1 MSQYNAQGCI
11 HRHFCMKGNDDVF
24 NAQKEER
31 LLTRLIMGMRT
42 QNERK
47 TPRCPSSFSQGRHI
61 NFICIRCCN
70 LDLYMLIQGHLC
82 NSTSLVTKLVQE

>member
-1 MSQYNAQGCI
+1 
-11 HRHFCMKGNDDVF
+11 MKGNDDVF
-24 NAQKEER
+24 NSQKEER
-31 LLTRLIMGMRT
+31 LLTHLIMGMRT

-47 TPRCPSSFSQGRHI
+47 TPSCPSFSQGRHI
-61 NFICIRCCN
+61 NFICIRYCN